1 MPGGFCGVLNNH
13 SCMKIPKDRFTLRE
27 ASMTIKKYLVT
38 GGTGFIGSALVKRL
52 VKDGHRVRVLDN
64 DIRGAA
70 ERLKDVKD
78 KVELFNADI
87 RNVKEVQEACKGID
101 SVIHLAYINGTE
113 YFYKMPELVL
123 EIGVKG
129 MMNVIDGCIKENV
142 KELVLASSSEVYQ
155 TPEKIPT
162 DESAKLSIPD
172 PLNPRY
178 SYGGGKII
186 SELLAINYGRKHF
199 NRVLIF
205 RPHNV
210 YGPDMG
216 WEHVIPQFVL
226 RMKGLCKDTKDEKIK
241 FPIQGTGKETRAFV
255 FIDDFIDGLMLMLEK
270 GRHMNVYH
278 IGTMEEIS
286 IEQAAIMVGKY
297 FAREVEIVSGEEA
310 KGGTNR
316 RCPDISKL
324 KKLGYNPKVSFA
336 EGLKKTA
343 KWYDENADKVQKI
356 K

>member
-1 MPGGFCGVLNNH
+1 MN
-13 SCMKIPKDRFTLRE
+13 MKDKR
-27 ASMTIKKYLVT
+27 YLIT

-52 VKDGHRVRVLDN
+52 VKEGYAVRVLDN
-64 DIRGAA
+64 DIRGTK
-70 ERLKDVKD
+70 ERLQDVQNKIEFV
-78 KVELFNADI
+78 KADI
-87 RNVKEVQEACKGID
+87 RDSKAVQEACKGMD

-123 EIGVKG
+123 EVGVKG
-129 MMNVIDGCIKENV
+129 MMNVIDGCIKENI

-155 TPEKIPT
+155 TPQKVPT
-162 DESAKLSIPD
+162 DESVPLIVPD

-186 SELLAINYGRKHF
+186 SELMTLNYGRKHF
-199 NRVLIF
+199 DRVIIF

-226 RMKGLCKDTKDEKIK
+226 RMKELCKDSKEKQIK

-255 FIDDFIDGLMLMLEK
+255 FIDDFIEGVMLTLEK
-270 GRHMNVYH
+270 GEHMNIYH
-278 IGTMEEIS
+278 IGTTEEIT
-286 IEQAAIMVGKY
+286 IKDVAVEVGNY
-297 FAREVEIVSGEEA
+297 FGKEVAIVSGEQA
-310 KGGTNR
+310 KGGTPR
-316 RCPDISKL
+316 RCPDIAKL
-324 KKLGYNPKVSFA
+324 EKLGYKPKTSFK
-336 EGLKKTA
+336 EGLKITA
-343 KWYDENADKVQKI
+343 KWYDENSDKVRKI